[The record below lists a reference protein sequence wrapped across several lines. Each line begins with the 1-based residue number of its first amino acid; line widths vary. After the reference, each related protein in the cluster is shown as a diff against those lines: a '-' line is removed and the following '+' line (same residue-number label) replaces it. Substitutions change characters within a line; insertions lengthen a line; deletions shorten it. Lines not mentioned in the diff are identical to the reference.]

1 METRC
6 FRPGLD
12 LRAEPASP
20 TNSINGI
27 EDGVC
32 SEGQGVQPR
41 GAAGGPEPTSR
52 VSFWIQP
59 RGEVGV
65 VQKTATWRNLPQGV
79 RGAEDAGP
87 GAGKGKSRAEATPG
101 LAVPPTIELPQRRRQ
116 RPRRLFPE
124 ACHLLPPELQLHRNA
139 TRGTTLL
146 GETSRA
152 TDAGWATNQRL
163 LGKVAR
169 PSLFEGRSTGT
180 IAVRAAGVL
189 SQGGPGGRDKV
200 AAVGARAAREN
211 EADEQADSG

>member
-1 METRC
+1 MEVRC
-6 FRPGLD
+6 FRPGLH

-20 TNSINGI
+20 TNSINEI
-27 EDGVC
+27 EDGVF
-32 SEGQGVQPR
+32 SE
-41 GAAGGPEPTSR
+41 
-52 VSFWIQP
+52 
-59 RGEVGV
+59 
-65 VQKTATWRNLPQGV
+65 
-79 RGAEDAGP
+79 
-87 GAGKGKSRAEATPG
+87 
-101 LAVPPTIELPQRRRQ
+101 VPPTIELPQRRRQ

-146 GETSRA
+146 GETSGA

>member
-1 METRC
+1 MEVRC

-12 LRAEPASP
+12 RRAEPASP
-20 TNSINGI
+20 TNSING
-27 EDGVC
+27 
-32 SEGQGVQPR
+32 QPR
-41 GAAGGPEPTSR
+41 GG
-52 VSFWIQP
+52 
-59 RGEVGV
+59 VGV
-65 VQKTATWRNLPQGV
+65 VQKTATWRNLSQGV

-87 GAGKGKSRAEATPG
+87 GAGRGSRAEATPG

-116 RPRRLFPE
+116 RPCRLFPE

-146 GETSRA
+146 GETSGA